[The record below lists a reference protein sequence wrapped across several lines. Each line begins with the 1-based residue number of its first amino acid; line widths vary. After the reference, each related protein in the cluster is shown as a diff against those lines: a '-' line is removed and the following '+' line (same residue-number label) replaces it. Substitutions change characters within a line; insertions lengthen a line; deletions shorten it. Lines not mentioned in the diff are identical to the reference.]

1 MLNHHPTL
9 SRPERD
15 ALRAL
20 LHNCAMHGWRSQ
32 ARGRE
37 NFPAHL
43 LGRIGH
49 VTGLDPALGAKL
61 RHRYDSI
68 DWT

>member
-1 MLNHHPTL
+1 V
-9 SRPERD
+9 
-15 ALRAL
+15 
-20 LHNCAMHGWRSQ
+20 LHNCARHGWRSQ

-49 VTGLDPALGAKL
+49 VTGLDPVLGAKL
-61 RHRYDSI
+61 RARYDLI